1 MVGTRGKERNGVRCV
16 WREERR
22 ERIEAARQCEVRGLN
37 RVELS

>member
-1 MVGTRGKERNGVRCV
+1 MKDGRDERKGKKWGEVCV
-16 WREERR
+16 ERR